1 MIENDIINWLEI
13 SESMK
18 YIDIYSKQTRAKFFR
33 LIHVMMGFKSYG
45 SFWYLLLKLFYLLQI
60 MMLAINDI
68 PAETSDN
75 VVTLLKYISNIFLV
89 NEYI

>member
-33 LIHVMMGFKSYG
+33 IIHVMMGFKSYG
-45 SFWYLLLKLFYLLQI
+45 TF
-60 MMLAINDI
+60 
-68 PAETSDN
+68 
-75 VVTLLKYISNIFLV
+75 
-89 NEYI
+89 